1 MAAKQIHS
9 QGTDSY
15 FALIKVMPLRSIA
28 TARQLAEA
36 QKMIDSLLA
45 RELDAGESEYLDAL
59 TDLVEKYE
67 SDTCDFGDATCAQVL
82 AFLIDDRG
90 LTQQK
95 VSAGAGVS
103 KSTVSEL
110 VHGKRTATVELA
122 KKLGVFFG
130 IAPSVFIDCE

>member
-1 MAAKQIHS
+1 MASKQINS

-45 RELDAGESEYLDAL
+45 RELDSGEEEYLDAL

-67 SDTCDFGDATCAQVL
+67 SDNCDFGDATCAQVL

-90 LTQQK
+90 LSQQK

-103 KSTVSEL
+103 KSTISEL

-122 KKLGVFFG
+122 KKLGMFFD